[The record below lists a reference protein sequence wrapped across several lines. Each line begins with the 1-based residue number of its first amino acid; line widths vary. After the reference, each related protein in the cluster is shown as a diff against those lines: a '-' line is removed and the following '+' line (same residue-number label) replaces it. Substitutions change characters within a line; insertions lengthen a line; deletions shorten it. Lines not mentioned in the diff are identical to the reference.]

1 MYMAVNNVCCP
12 CSKIGFGAVS
22 KNICNSWIPGHW
34 SDPICQKGFPI
45 GNYQV
50 KFIINFYLKPRFIL
64 WKINFW
70 NRVPDIICDSSVG
83 TEGPSNRLP
92 PVTGSS

>member
-1 MYMAVNNVCCP
+1 MYAAPVPKSDLEPSV
-12 CSKIGFGAVS
+12 KTFA
-22 KNICNSWIPGHW
+22 IPG
-34 SDPICQKGFPI
+34 SQG
-45 GNYQV
+45 
-50 KFIINFYLKPRFIL
+50 IINFYLKPRFIL

-83 TEGPSNRLP
+83 TEGPSSRLP